1 MGKNTSGL
9 TLWDVAHA
17 AGVSLGTASRVIN
30 GGKNVSPA
38 MLEKVQASIL
48 KLGYEPNQTARAL
61 ASGRTSMVGLLVPSI
76 ADPFFSN
83 CAEAAE
89 KVARKYD
96 SLLILAVSNNDVATE
111 REKLSALLRQRPDG
125 LLVVPSD
132 GENITFRRFVR
143 DTRVPIVTFDR
154 PTAGCP
160 SVLTDNYDAALKA
173 TCHLI
178 EHGYQRIL
186 CYGGEPH
193 IYTIKERLRGY
204 RDAIKHAGLVEQM
217 DASFSESQGDAEDTI
232 RRHILGSNP
241 PDAIFTLKNSTTM
254 LTLQVLQSLH
264 ITVPQKI
271 GLLGFDDFPLAGSL
285 TPYVSVVRQ
294 PIYDVGLKAAELL
307 YAMLEANKD
316 IPLIRDSTVAR
327 SVTLKS
333 QLIVRSSCGC
343 PALTSIKR

>member
-173 TCHLI
+173 TI
-178 EHGYQRIL
+178 NASSAMGESRISTL
-186 CYGGEPH
+186 LKSACA
-193 IYTIKERLRGY
+193 
-204 RDAIKHAGLVEQM
+204 AIAMPLNM
-217 DASFSESQGDAEDTI
+217 
-232 RRHILGSNP
+232 LGSSNKWMP
-241 PDAIFTLKNSTTM
+241 L
-254 LTLQVLQSLH
+254 
-264 ITVPQKI
+264 
-271 GLLGFDDFPLAGSL
+271 FPKAKGTQR
-285 TPYVSVVRQ
+285 TP
-294 PIYDVGLKAAELL
+294 
-307 YAMLEANKD
+307 
-316 IPLIRDSTVAR
+316 
-327 SVTLKS
+327 
-333 QLIVRSSCGC
+333 
-343 PALTSIKR
+343 